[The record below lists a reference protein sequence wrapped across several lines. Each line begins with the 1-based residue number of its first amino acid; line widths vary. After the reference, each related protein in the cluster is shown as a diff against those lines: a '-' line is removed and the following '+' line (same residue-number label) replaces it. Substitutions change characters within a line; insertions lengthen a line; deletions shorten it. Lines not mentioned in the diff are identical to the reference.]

1 MMNNQDEKCLH
12 SRLECAN
19 LLFRENMP
27 KSNKEPH
34 HMEIVKTIFVCI
46 QLLLCASLICVI
58 VLQSGKNSGLSAF
71 TGANESYLAKNKAK
85 SRDARL
91 ALATKWVAG
100 IVVVLTVVLNL
111 I

>member
-1 MMNNQDEKCLH
+1 
-12 SRLECAN
+12 
-19 LLFRENMP
+19 MP
-27 KSNKEPH
+27 ITLKNKEQTNGYH
-34 HMEIVKTIFVCI
+34 QNDLVCV
-46 QLLLCASLICVI
+46 QLLLCLILICII

-100 IVVVLTVVLNL
+100 VFVLLTVVLNL

>member
-1 MMNNQDEKCLH
+1 
-12 SRLECAN
+12 
-19 LLFRENMP
+19 
-27 KSNKEPH
+27 
-34 HMEIVKTIFVCI
+34 MEIAKIIFVSI
-46 QLLLCASLICVI
+46 HLLLCLVLICVI
-58 VLQSGKNSGLSAF
+58 ILQSGKNSGLSAF

-100 IVVVLTVVLNL
+100 VFVVLTIILNL

>member
-1 MMNNQDEKCLH
+1 ME
-12 SRLECAN
+12 A
-19 LLFRENMP
+19 
-27 KSNKEPH
+27 
-34 HMEIVKTIFVCI
+34 MEIVKTIFVSI
-46 QLLLCASLICVI
+46 QLLLCLLLICII

-100 IVVVLTVVLNL
+100 VFVVLTVVLNL

>member
-1 MMNNQDEKCLH
+1 MD
-12 SRLECAN
+12 
-19 LLFRENMP
+19 
-27 KSNKEPH
+27 
-34 HMEIVKTIFVCI
+34 IVRTVFTSI
-46 QLLLCASLICVI
+46 QLILCLILICVI

-100 IVVVLTVVLNL
+100 TFIVLTVVLNIMQAL
-111 I
+111 ILS

>member
-1 MMNNQDEKCLH
+1 
-12 SRLECAN
+12 
-19 LLFRENMP
+19 
-27 KSNKEPH
+27 
-34 HMEIVKTIFVCI
+34 MEIVKTIFVSI
-46 QLLLCASLICVI
+46 QLILCLSLICVI
-58 VLQSGKNSGLSAF
+58 ILQSGKNSGLSAF

-100 IVVVLTVVLNL
+100 VFVILTVILNL

>member
-1 MMNNQDEKCLH
+1 MD
-12 SRLECAN
+12 
-19 LLFRENMP
+19 
-27 KSNKEPH
+27 
-34 HMEIVKTIFVCI
+34 IVKTIFVSI
-46 QLLLCASLICVI
+46 HIVLCLILICVI

-100 IVVVLTVVLNL
+100 VFVVLTVILNL

>member
-1 MMNNQDEKCLH
+1 
-12 SRLECAN
+12 
-19 LLFRENMP
+19 
-27 KSNKEPH
+27 
-34 HMEIVKTIFVCI
+34 MEIVKTIFVSI
-46 QLLLCASLICVI
+46 HLLLSLILICII

-100 IVVVLTVVLNL
+100 SFVVLTVVLNL
-111 I
+111 M

>member
-1 MMNNQDEKCLH
+1 MDILT
-12 SRLECAN
+12 
-19 LLFRENMP
+19 
-27 KSNKEPH
+27 
-34 HMEIVKTIFVCI
+34 TIFVSI
-46 QLLLCASLICVI
+46 QLVLCLLLICII

-100 IVVVLTVVLNL
+100 IFVVLTVIIHIFMSL
-111 I
+111 

>member
-1 MMNNQDEKCLH
+1 
-12 SRLECAN
+12 
-19 LLFRENMP
+19 
-27 KSNKEPH
+27 
-34 HMEIVKTIFVCI
+34 MEVMKTVFVCI
-46 QLLLCASLICVI
+46 QLVLCLSLICVI

-100 IVVVLTVVLNL
+100 VFIVLTVVLN
-111 I
+111 IM

>member
-1 MMNNQDEKCLH
+1 
-12 SRLECAN
+12 
-19 LLFRENMP
+19 
-27 KSNKEPH
+27 
-34 HMEIVKTIFVCI
+34 MEIIKTIFLVI
-46 QLLLCASLICVI
+46 HLLMSITLMCVI
-58 VLQSGKNSGLSAF
+58 ILQSGKNSGLSAF

-100 IVVVLTVVLNL
+100 TFVILTVVLNL

>member
-1 MMNNQDEKCLH
+1 
-12 SRLECAN
+12 
-19 LLFRENMP
+19 
-27 KSNKEPH
+27 
-34 HMEIVKTIFVCI
+34 MEFLKMTFIVIH
-46 QLLLCASLICVI
+46 LILSVTLMCVI
-58 VLQSGKNSGLSAF
+58 ILQSGKNSGLSAF

-100 IVVVLTVVLNL
+100 SFVILTVLLNL